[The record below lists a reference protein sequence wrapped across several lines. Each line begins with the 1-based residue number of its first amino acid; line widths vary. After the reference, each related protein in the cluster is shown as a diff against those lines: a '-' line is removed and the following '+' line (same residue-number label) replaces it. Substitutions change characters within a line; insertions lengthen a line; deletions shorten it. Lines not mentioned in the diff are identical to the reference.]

1 MWSRIEFIEES
12 GHEMIPKS
20 EEHTGHGRVTDV
32 EEGAGRNIHGAL
44 VELKRRP
51 TWLEHDFK

>member
-1 MWSRIEFIEES
+1 
-12 GHEMIPKS
+12 MIPKR